1 MGPVPLSSVSGLVA
15 RVPRP
20 WRVVQ
25 PPMPLNT
32 FSPAATSCSGV
43 TLAPRVSACGTSD
56 CTWGILFA
64 MSVYS
69 ASVPRTTPTILK
81 LVAHTAGLP
90 PFRRHERRLLREP
103 AQPEHEGD
111 ERQEDQHAQADHLG
125 RVAQRGRRG
134 VPAPVP
140 HHPPPDPKL
149 ADPGAGGP
157 HPAPQPGGRG

>member
-1 MGPVPLSSVSGLVA
+1 MGPVPLSSVSRLGA
-15 RVPRP
+15 GVPRP
-20 WRVVQ
+20 WQVGQ

-43 TLAPRVSACGTSD
+43 TLAPSVSACGTSD

-90 PFRRHERRLLREP
+90 PSRRHERRLLREP

-111 ERQEDQHAQADHLG
+111 ERHEDPHAQADHLG

-134 VPAPVP
+134 VPARVLHHLPHVP
-140 HHPPPDPKL
+140 MLP
-149 ADPGAGGP
+149 DPGAGGP
-157 HPAPQPGGRG
+157 HQAQ